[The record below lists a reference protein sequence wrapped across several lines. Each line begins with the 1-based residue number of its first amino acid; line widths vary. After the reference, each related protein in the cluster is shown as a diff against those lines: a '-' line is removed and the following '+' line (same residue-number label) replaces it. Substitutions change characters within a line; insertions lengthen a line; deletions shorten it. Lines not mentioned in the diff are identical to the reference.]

1 LYTCDIVAS
10 EFTSTILEGL
20 QSTLILEAFAEYL
33 QVADDKIPATD
44 ILARWLW
51 ERLSIP
57 PETVV
62 DRVLHC
68 EIQLSLAKGAR
79 KGACIEVAGGSGRT
93 KPTYVFTGNSASGR
107 RLLKSLYEYCLS
119 YEQQKWARWVHSLKA
134 SDFKS
139 RN

>member
-1 LYTCDIVAS
+1 M
-10 EFTSTILEGL
+10 EGS

-68 EIQLSLAKGAR
+68 EIQLSLAKGVR
-79 KGACIEVAGGSGRT
+79 KGPSYEAEGAGVRA

-119 YEQQKWARWVHSLKA
+119 YEQQKWARWVHSVKA

-139 RN
+139 AH

>member
-1 LYTCDIVAS
+1 M
-10 EFTSTILEGL
+10 
-20 QSTLILEAFAEYL
+20 ILEAFAEYL
-33 QVADDKIPATD
+33 QAADDKTPATD

-51 ERLSIP
+51 ERLSTP

-68 EIQLSLAKGAR
+68 EIRLSLSKGA
-79 KGACIEVAGGSGRT
+79 KKSTSLLLESGAGRA

-139 RN
+139 CNQ